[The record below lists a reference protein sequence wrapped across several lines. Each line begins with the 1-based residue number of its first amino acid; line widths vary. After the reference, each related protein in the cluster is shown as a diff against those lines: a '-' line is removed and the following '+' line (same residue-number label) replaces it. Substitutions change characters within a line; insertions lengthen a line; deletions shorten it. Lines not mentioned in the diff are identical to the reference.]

1 MSLCL
6 VNVHT
11 PLINRSGIFAA
22 LVLSHAVL
30 VSLGT
35 QVLARLQRLYILLN
49 VWYVLHVCLDSCLT
63 PRGSLC
69 FVVII
74 ALPIATP
81 SEYRN
86 SASYAFGDFTNC
98 MRHLPLPLQVRLMNF
113 ISGGLAIR
121 ICIHSKSISASVH
134 NRLGLSF
141 VIHVLLIIHRGI

>member
-1 MSLCL
+1 MQA
-6 VNVHT
+6 

-49 VWYVLHVCLDSCLT
+49 VWYVLHTCFDSCLT

-81 SEYRN
+81 SQYRN
-86 SASYAFGDFTNC
+86 SASYAFGDFTNR
-98 MRHLPLPLQVRLMNF
+98 MRHLPLPL
-113 ISGGLAIR
+113 
-121 ICIHSKSISASVH
+121 ASH
-134 NRLGLSF
+134 ECYQWKAGHLDLRSF
-141 VIHVLLIIHRGI
+141 